1 MRKKS
6 RAGRDFEE
14 LIARIERIL
23 APNGAIIKSPDY
35 ILDLI
40 TNSLREVD
48 ISIRFQDNNES
59 RLITVECRDRVGQQ
73 DTTWIEQLVTKQKD
87 IGAWRTYAVSS
98 GKFSKPAIK
107 KANHYGIEI
116 RLFDQITDAEI
127 SQEWNSN
134 SSKLNIEITKPFI
147 YLANFTVTNKDRLT
161 KEFIETLKNDL
172 SIIDYSDYFSDSDL
186 RQIKNWLAES
196 NNTNEL
202 FHFSLSFH
210 YCLEIQPSKNIE
222 SDVTANYFIKR
233 QIIKVPVQ
241 SVQQYSSPE
250 GIITQFIEGN
260 ASDDTH
266 LFKVKMRGR
275 FKSLPVKERRS
286 KR

>member
-6 RAGRDFEE
+6 CAGKDFEE

-23 APNGAIIKSPDY
+23 APKGAMIKSPDY
-35 ILDLI
+35 IPDLI
-40 TNSLREVD
+40 TNSPREVD
-48 ISIRFQDNNES
+48 VSIRFQDDNEN
-59 RLITVECRDRVGQQ
+59 RLITVECRDRIGQE

-98 GKFSKPAIK
+98 GKFSKPAIE

-116 RLFDQITDAEI
+116 RQFDQITNVEI
-127 SQEWNSN
+127 AQEWS
-134 SSKLNIEITKPFI
+134 SSKLNIEITKPVI
-147 YLANFTVTNKDRLT
+147 YLANFTTSNKDKLT
-161 KEFIETLKNDL
+161 KEFIKTLKNDL
-172 SIIDYSDYFSDSDL
+172 SIIESSDYFSDSDL
-186 RQIKNWLAES
+186 KQIKNWLAES

-202 FHFSLSFH
+202 FPFSLSFH
-210 YCLEIQPSKNIE
+210 YCLEIQHSKNLE
-222 SDVTANYFIKR
+222 ADVTVNYFIKR
-233 QIIKVPVQ
+233 QVIKVPIQ

-250 GIITQFIEGN
+250 EIITQLIEGK

-266 LFKVKMRGR
+266 SFKVKIRGR
-275 FKSLPVKERRS
+275 FKPLPVKERRS